1 MAKENVKANKVE
13 APTLFIGV
21 GGTGCNIV
29 TRVAEMCRPGETEN
43 ISFVC
48 LDTNVNDLTSV
59 AKSQAKIYHVQTSNT
74 QTVGDY
80 LAYDQD
86 ALKNWFPKNAVIY
99 DKTVSEG
106 AGQVRA
112 ISRLALNSTIK
123 TGKINP
129 LYKAIDDLF
138 RKDGKEMKQALR
150 IVIVS
155 TASGGTG
162 SGIALPLA
170 MFVRDHVSSK
180 YPNTSLIVRSM
191 ILLPETLDSVIDS
204 SVERDSQRRNA
215 YATIKE
221 INAFMMKGSGF
232 LDVES
237 DLKRYSD
244 LHIDFPI
251 AGTDEMRPLSVLP
264 FDFCFLM
271 DGQDAEDSTLISLDQ
286 YKQQAAQALY
296 EQNIGPMQRNAFS
309 VEDNIIKE
317 MSNPGNYGRNRF
329 GAIGAA
335 TLRYPY
341 EKIADYVAYNW
352 LIDAV
357 GGEGEASKW
366 GRYDAAFKQKLAEGR
381 KQGKSSSELPK
392 IEDVYNATIDTSS
405 DNFSKDLRA
414 KFLNRQDVA
423 KRLDA
428 YMEALQQEM
437 MDALEANSNIM
448 NAKTEAQGVKN
459 IDFSDATQR
468 GAGVATSTLEALR
481 GYENAVN
488 QNAKD
493 AAAGMAESIFYNDRK
508 TIQDSAAHTLENLMK
523 NSYGEICHPCAMRY
537 MLYAVKKRFAEARD
551 EAKDARNDA
560 REALHR
566 YAEDPTDADFSFGK
580 KKITSINA
588 LVALDKA
595 SFTLGEKL
603 QGAEKAY
610 PEILDALNAYYEAIN
625 TLAEKTAE
633 FEAYNTGYAYVEA
646 LAKNMEDFFAT
657 FTAKVRSMELKK
669 DDLIN
674 ELKFRKGDSV
684 FNVCA
689 SKDLL
694 EEMTLATKATARD
707 SEMLDDDVNA
717 KIFDGVKQ
725 NVAFQRETQAMDVI
739 EEDHSVDLFDDVM
752 LGYYKEDV
760 RRKCAKQLD
769 LDIVHALAMEKRMLN
784 RLQLREQSGDAKVVD
799 KVTTEDA
806 ERYIKEKISMGER
819 LAAPS
824 VQRMRNVESREI
836 ALCSYNKS
844 LLEIRD
850 FRIKE
855 LMPKGNAVESISRYE
870 LRFFNALY
878 NLTPDRLNKFSA
890 AKQSETTKKRGGLY
904 HLAYTAYARDIGPDS
919 TKGSK
924 ISTHI
929 DKRWDS
935 IAVMPELD
943 LEHQSREVMKIHQAM
958 IYGLVYGSIAKVPLS
973 MVAKKKDVYKFLN
986 SEERFVTLTVSNN
999 SPCDEFYEILD
1010 ALYVSAFLVKDMDA
1024 IRAKKAYKDRLQNA
1038 KFESTQFYES
1048 LKKFTLADVHPE
1060 GERASLF
1067 EIPMACYASMPSGK
1081 RFSGEMAA
1089 MVDAIIKTLEDE
1101 LSAYEEKDDVKFKLC
1116 DILKEQFEL
1125 LAKNYE
1131 KYPEVLSAGLSFKD
1145 NPIQDV
1151 ITRKITHVVE
1161 STPEPSDYMEM
1172 LEDMKK
1178 VIH

>member
-170 MFVRDHVSSK
+170 MFVRDHVASK

-352 LIDAV
+352 MIDAV

-366 GRYDAAFKQKLAEGR
+366 GRYDAAFKQKLAEAR

-392 IEDVYNATIDTSS
+392 IEDVYNEKIDTST

-414 KFLNRQDVA
+414 KFLNKQDVK
-423 KRLDA
+423 KRITA
-428 YMEALQQEM
+428 YQAALKAEM
-437 MDALEANSNIM
+437 IKAVETNNMVRGTKAQAQAVQSVDFTDPTRRGSAGSLRDNLRAYEVAVKQH
-448 NAKTEAQGVKN
+448 AKT
-459 IDFSDATQR
+459 T
-468 GAGVATSTLEALR
+468 
-481 GYENAVN
+481 
-488 QNAKD
+488 
-493 AAAGMAESIFYNDRK
+493 AAGMAESIFYNERK
-508 TIQDSAAHTLENLMK
+508 TIQKSEPHTLENLMK
-523 NSYGEICHPCAMRY
+523 NAYGEVCHPCAMRY
-537 MLYAVKKRFAEARD
+537 MLY
-551 EAKDARNDA
+551 EAKKMFETGRKNAETAIGTAMTR
-560 REALHR
+560 LGR
-566 YAEDPTDADFSFGK
+566 YAQEPMDADFSFGK
-580 KKITSINA
+580 TKVNSFDA
-588 LVALDKA
+588 LVELDKE
-595 SFTLGEKL
+595 SFTFGEKL
-603 QGAEKAY
+603 KGAEKVY
-610 PEILDALNAYYEAIN
+610 DVLGDELKSYFRAIN
-625 TLAEKTAE
+625 KLLEVTAE
-633 FEAYNTGYAYVEA
+633 FEAYNAGYNYVDA
-646 LAKNMEDFFAT
+646 LCKNMEDFFAT

-707 SEMLDDDVNA
+707 NEMLDDEVNA

-784 RLQLREQSGDAKVVD
+784 RLLLREQSGDTKVVD

-806 ERYIKEKISMGER
+806 ERYIREKIAMGER

-904 HLAYTAYARDIGPDS
+904 HLAYTSYARDIGPDS

-958 IYGLVYGSIAKVPLS
+958 IYGLVYGAIAKVPLS
-973 MVAKKKDVYKFLN
+973 LVAKKKDVYKFLN
-986 SEERFVTLTVSNN
+986 SEERYVTLTVSNN

-1038 KFESTQFYES
+1038 KFEGTQFYEAVQ
-1048 LKKFTLADVHPE
+1048 KFNMAGVHPE
-1060 GERASLF
+1060 GEVGSLF
-1067 EIPMACYASMPSGK
+1067 EIPMACYASLPSGK
-1081 RFSGEMAA
+1081 RYTGEMGA

-1116 DILKEQFEL
+1116 DILKDQFTL
-1125 LAKNYE
+1125 LSKNYE
-1131 KYPEVLSAGLSFKD
+1131 KYPDMLSAGLSFKD
-1145 NPIQDV
+1145 NPIQDI

-1161 STPEPSDYMEM
+1161 STPEPSDYME
-1172 LEDMKK
+1172 LLDELKK
-1178 VIH
+1178 AVH